1 MHDHNERERCRR
13 VNLSGTQL
21 QQRPTGSNESD
32 CHGLLGVDPEPDP
45 DELSRLDVEP
55 SAAALATG

>member
-45 DELSRLDVEP
+45 DELSRLDVVP
-55 SAAALATG
+55 NAAAEVTG